1 MSDLFTYAA
10 SRQTDPA
17 TSHEAER
24 DITASGARAQMAATA
39 LRLVRDNPGLTSN
52 ELEALVGV
60 SDGRVRK
67 RLVELEREGLVR
79 RGPVKVSSVSGKKN
93 QTWYAVEGK

>member
-1 MSDLFTYAA
+1 MSDLFSYA
-10 SRQTDPA
+10 SRATDPP
-17 TSHEAER
+17 TSREAEH

-39 LRLVRDNPGLTSN
+39 LRLVREHPGLTSN

-67 RLVELEREGLVR
+67 RLVELEREGLIR
-79 RGPVKVSSVSGKKN
+79 RGEARVSRVSGKRN
-93 QTWYAVEGK
+93 QTWWAV

>member
-1 MSDLFTYAA
+1 MSDLFSYA
-10 SRQTDPA
+10 SRATDPA

-39 LRLVRDNPGLTSN
+39 LRLVREHPGLTSN

-60 SDGRVRK
+60 SDGRIRK

-79 RGPVKVSSVSGKKN
+79 RGEARVSRVSGKRN
-93 QTWYAVEGK
+93 QTWYAVEHQK